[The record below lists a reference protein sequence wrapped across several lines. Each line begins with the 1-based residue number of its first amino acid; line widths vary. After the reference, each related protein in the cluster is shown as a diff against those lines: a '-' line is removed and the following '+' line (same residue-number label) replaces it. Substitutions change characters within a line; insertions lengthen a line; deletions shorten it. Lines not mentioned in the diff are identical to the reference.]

1 MDAEKVHLQADLRGI
16 LEGDVYFTPIFRQM
30 YASDASIHEIQ
41 PLGVVRP
48 RSTQDV
54 SELLRYC
61 SERSIPVFPRGGGSG
76 LAGQA
81 LGRGIVVDFSRY
93 MGRIHRPQGDRV
105 RVQAGT
111 VSADLNRTLRPSNL
125 LFGPDPANRSVT
137 TIGSMIAADV
147 GGSHFPVYGSTGD
160 RIESVEVVMAD
171 GQVVELSR
179 HPWIGEAIPSESIPE
194 QLARDI
200 GLLLQRNSALIIRP
214 PWGDIVR
221 GCGYRIEKVLDGDL
235 VDLTRLISG
244 SEGTL
249 GLVTEATL
257 KLEAAPKA
265 RGLMLLFFARLELA
279 ARAAVDLQQ
288 ESLSACDLMDR
299 RLLEIA
305 RETEPVYASIVP
317 RGAEAMLL
325 VEFQGEHS
333 DEVRHHLLQL
343 LQRLQR
349 RGKTVVAYRLTT
361 DTAERDLLW
370 RLARRVVPRLYR
382 LKGSLRPLPFIEDI
396 AVPPKLL
403 PQFLTEIQ
411 NVLKAERVTATLFA
425 HAWHGHIDVRPFL
438 DLANSEDQMRLDRL
452 AEALYSKVF
461 EYGGT
466 ICGQQAIGLSRA
478 YWAEKQLGPRL
489 DLCRRIKHI
498 FDPNGILNPGKFLSP
513 TPPKVN
519 EHLRSVPVNQNQAS
533 SDLALKSV
541 DLAWRP
547 LEPSMT
553 TVTGG
558 SNLLSE
564 DAAASGDLSDTTN
577 SISQDKATNRRELLE
592 FPVLLNWKDGDSLA
606 YSVRSCNGCGRCRT
620 GGQLERMCP
629 VFRVHQ
635 GEEASPRAKANLLR
649 GLLTKTMEAEIL
661 ESGELKEVS
670 DLCFNCHQCRIE
682 CPANVNI
689 PKLVQEV
696 KAQHVASHG
705 LPLPERLINRTDLIS
720 ALGSRF
726 PGLSNWS
733 LANPAM
739 RWLLEKTFGIAQG
752 RKLPKLSRR
761 SFLQWASR
769 ERLNRPIKS
778 PGRKVLFFVDQ
789 YANWHNPLLGR
800 AFVEVMRHHRIPV
813 YVPTQQKP
821 SFMAMI
827 SSGDVQRAR
836 KLIKGNIKLL
846 AEGVRQGYEIVTL
859 EPTAAL
865 CFQQEYRYLFQNE
878 DTELIANHC
887 SEATAFLWAMKE
899 RNELAHDLRPL
910 NWSVIYHQPCH
921 ARILYPHQPALQLLR
936 MIPGLD
942 VHFVEAGCS
951 GMAGTYGMQR
961 KNFRTSI
968 RIGRELIRSVRN
980 STAQMGVTECVAC
993 KLQMEQGTTKPT
1005 VHPIALLSYSYGRM
1019 PELEAWFTSQ
1029 NSGTVVV

>member
-16 LEGDVYFTPIFRQM
+16 LQGDVNFSPLYRQM

-48 RSTQDV
+48 RTTQDV

-61 SERSIPVFPRGGGSG
+61 YERAIPVFPRGGGSG

-81 LGRGIVVDFSRY
+81 LGRGIIVDFSRY
-93 MGRIHRPQGDRV
+93 MRRIDRPQGNRV
-105 RVQAGT
+105 RVQSGT
-111 VSADLNRTLRPSNL
+111 VSADLNRALRPLNL

-137 TIGSMIAADV
+137 TIGSMIATDV
-147 GGSHFPVYGSTGD
+147 AGSHFPVYGSTGD
-160 RIESVEVVMAD
+160 CIESIEVVLAD
-171 GQVVELSR
+171 GRVSEFAR
-179 HPWIGEAIPSESIPE
+179 HRWIAESNPTHSTTESLCGEV
-194 QLARDI
+194 

-214 PWGDIVR
+214 PWGDIPR
-221 GCGYRIEKVLDGDL
+221 GCGYRIEKVLDGDQ
-235 VDLTRLISG
+235 VDLARLLCG
-244 SEGTL
+244 AEGTL

-257 KLEAAPKA
+257 RLETAPKV
-265 RGLMLLFFARLELA
+265 RGLMLLFFSRLELA

-305 RETEPVYASIVP
+305 RETEPVYASIIP
-317 RGAEAMLL
+317 RGSEAMLL
-325 VEFQGEHS
+325 VEHQG
-333 DEVRHHLLQL
+333 DEAQQVQHQLLQM

-349 RGKTVVAYRLTT
+349 RGKTVVSYRMTT

-396 AVPPKLL
+396 AIPPQQL
-403 PQFLTEIQ
+403 PQFLTEVQ
-411 NVLKAERVTATLFA
+411 NILKLERVTATLFA
-425 HAWHGHIDVRPFL
+425 HAWQGHIDVRPFL
-438 DLANSEDQMRLDRL
+438 DLANREDQVRLDRL

-461 EYGGT
+461 EFGGT
-466 ICGQQAIGLSRA
+466 ICGQQAIGLSRS

-489 DLCRRIKHI
+489 ELCRRVKHV
-498 FDPNGILNPGKFLSP
+498 FDSKGILNPGKFLSP

-519 EHLRSVPVNQNQAS
+519 EHLRSVP
-533 SDLALKSV
+533 
-541 DLAWRP
+541 
-547 LEPSMT
+547 
-553 TVTGG
+553 
-558 SNLLSE
+558 LLSKQAGSRLATRPE
-564 DAAASGDLSDTTN
+564 APLPGSPLTPASGMMESGPTDDSSEKN
-577 SISQDKATNRRELLE
+577 PAPNAGSSIDESGLRANTRQPMEL
-592 FPVLLNWKDGDSLA
+592 PVLLDWSNGDSLA

-629 VFRVHQ
+629 VFRVHR

-649 GLLTKTMEAEIL
+649 GLLTNEIDQQLL

-705 LPLPERLINRTDLIS
+705 LPLKERWINRTDLIS

-726 PGLSNWS
+726 SNLSNWS
-733 LANPAM
+733 LANAAM

-752 RKLPKLSRR
+752 RKLPRLSSR
-761 SFLQWASR
+761 SFLHWAGR
-769 ERLNRPIKS
+769 ERLTRPVKS
-778 PGRKVLFFVDQ
+778 SGKKVLFFVDQ

-800 AFVEVMRHHRIPV
+800 ALVEVMRHHNIPV
-813 YVPTQQKP
+813 YVPSQQRP
-821 SFMAMI
+821 SYMAMI
-827 SSGDVQRAR
+827 SSGDVQRAK
-836 KLIKGNIKLL
+836 KLIRGNIKLL

-865 CFQQEYRYLFQNE
+865 CLQQEYRYLFHNE

-887 SEATAFLWAMKE
+887 SEATAFLWSMHQ
-899 RNELAHDLRPL
+899 RDELATDLNPVD
-910 NWSVIYHQPCH
+910 WSVIYHQPCH
-921 ARILYPHQPALQLLR
+921 ARILYPHQPALKLLKT
-936 MIPGLD
+936 IPGLKVQLAD
-942 VHFVEAGCS
+942 SGCS

-961 KNFRTSI
+961 KNFITSI
-968 RIGRELIRSVRN
+968 RIGRDLIRAVRT
-980 STAQMGVTECVAC
+980 SSAKLGVTECIAC

-1005 VHPIALLSYSYGRM
+1005 VHPIALLAHSYGLL
-1019 PELEAWFTSQ
+1019 PELEEWFASQ
-1029 NSGTVVV
+1029 NSGTVVM